1 MNVFVAEHVPLLVHT
16 PKLSAVDATTDQTLA
31 TNPTTNHMIPNNNN
45 INNYSNK
52 NSQFI
57 SRTTPPSS
65 PTHKKQ
71 SSSLIPSSTCSSP
84 STEKSNCAPPSV
96 IGVQSQQQTT
106 INAAIPTNNGIN
118 LSPLQSMRSRLIKE
132 TIKRNKLSDYQNNL
146 LSVEIRAP
154 GNTVV
159 HSNNTKNNSKKKK
172 TSQL

>member
-16 PKLSAVDATTDQTLA
+16 PKLSAVDATADQTLA
-31 TNPTTNHMIPNNNN
+31 TNPTNHMIPNNNN

-96 IGVQSQQQTT
+96 IGVQIQQQTT

-159 HSNNTKNNSKKKK
+159 HSNNTKNSSKKKK